1 MSSLIRLLY
10 LLVLWSATAAAAP
23 QPRVLVADSD
33 PELARAIEKALA
45 PWRLVVIA
53 EPTVPDEAHA
63 HARADAVD
71 AQFIVWREQDQ
82 LVVYDREHG
91 TSERRAARAG
101 AFDPVSAAAAALTVK
116 TMLRLPPLED
126 APAGPGTG
134 PGGGGVT
141 TIAPPDEGGGPELR
155 LQVGAGARLARGS
168 QTDLGGRAMLAVLVR
183 PSPARGWRL
192 GVAAD
197 LGTASDVSK
206 GGFKGTWVD
215 RAILAIA
222 SWSWTNGPIELAPAL
237 GAGVSRSHLDG
248 ELGMMP
254 RVESATL
261 PVFRGGLTVRWLVGR
276 WSLGASLEADAVLGT
291 PTYTKDP
298 GMGMPS
304 TVFEVPGFAG
314 VVGLFVAAD
323 FGH

>member
-1 MSSLIRLLY
+1 MIRILC

-23 QPRVLVADSD
+23 EPRVLVADSD

-91 TSERRAARAG
+91 TSERRAMPAG
-101 AFDPVSAAAAALTVK
+101 ALDPVSAAAAALTVK
-116 TMLRLPPLED
+116 TMLRLPPLER
-126 APAGPGTG
+126 APAAPGLR
-134 PGGGGVT
+134 GGGVT
-141 TIAPPDEGGGPELR
+141 TVAPPDDDGGPELR
-155 LQVGAGARLARGS
+155 LQVGAGARLAHGS

-183 PSPARGWRL
+183 PSPIRGWRI
-192 GVAAD
+192 GVAGD
-197 LGTASDVSK
+197 LGTPSNVSQ

-222 SWSWTNGPIELAPAL
+222 SWSWTNDRIEIAPAL
-237 GAGVSRSHLDG
+237 GAGVSLSRLDG
-248 ELGMMP
+248 ELGTIP
-254 RVESATL
+254 RTESATL
-261 PVFRGGLTVRWLVGR
+261 PLFRGGLTVRWLVGR
-276 WSLGASLEADAVLGT
+276 WSLGASLEADAVVGT

-298 GMGMPS
+298 GMGMPT